1 MTHLR
6 RLVRAPG
13 TYFVTSNT
21 WQRRALFRKEAPA
34 RLFLDCLFRYRR
46 DGNFLLHEFV
56 LMPDHFH
63 LLLTPAPHIT
73 LERALQFIK
82 GGSSHH
88 IRKELGYK
96 FPIWQ
101 TGFDDHR
108 IRSLRDYEQHRMY
121 THKNPTRGKLIEKE
135 EEYPFSSLHPRFKP
149 MLDTWVPR
157 SASAAKAA
165 YGHARM
171 NGRAEARPRH
181 DVQQQV
187 SRTISPG
194 PTGENL

>member
-82 GGSSHH
+82 GGSSHR

-96 FPIWQ
+96 FPLWQ

-108 IRSLRDYEQHRMY
+108 TRSLRDYEQHRMY
-121 THKNPTRGKLIEKE
+121 IHKNPVRKRLARQAED
-135 EEYPFSSLHPRFKP
+135 YPLSSLHVTLKP
-149 MLDTWVPR
+149 MLDVWVPKA
-157 SASAAKAA
+157 SSAAKAA